1 MKTRYVV
8 IAVLALL
15 VSCKGGD
22 KQAELIQL
30 KKDRDKLNEQIAVL
44 EKEVSANDT
53 TPKGTLVA
61 VEELKTESFSHFIE
75 IQGKLDGDQNVAV
88 YPETQGTVTEV
99 LVKAGQKVT
108 KGQLLA
114 RVDDAVLR
122 QSVHEVQTSL
132 DLMKKLYDKQKTL
145 WDQKIGSEVQYL
157 QAKNNKESLES
168 KLAQLQRQLEM
179 SQVKAPI
186 AGSVED
192 APLRT
197 GQMASPAVPA
207 FRIVNFGSIKIVA
220 DVAES
225 YNSRI
230 KIGDAV
236 KVFFPDINKEITA
249 KIDYAS
255 NYINPVNRT
264 FQIEIR
270 LAGSGS
276 ELLKANMVA
285 YVRINDYKNEK
296 ALSIPVNFV
305 QNDQNGSYV
314 YVADVANNQ
323 KIARKTVVK
332 LGKIYNGLAEVTS
345 GLKFGDKLITTGYLD
360 LENGDPIQ
368 F

>member
-1 MKTRYVV
+1 MKTRYLG

-22 KQAELIQL
+22 KQAELVQL
-30 KKDRDKLNEQIAVL
+30 KKDRDKLNEQIAVI
-44 EKEVSANDT
+44 EKDLLANDT
-53 TPKGTLVA
+53 IPKGSLVSI
-61 VEELKTESFSHFIE
+61 EELKVESFSHFIE

-108 KGQLLA
+108 KGQVLA
-114 RVDDAVLR
+114 HLDDAVLR
-122 QSVHEVQTSL
+122 QSMHEMQTSL
-132 DLMKKLYDKQKTL
+132 DLMNKLYDKQKAL
-145 WDQKIGSEVQYL
+145 WDQKIGSEVQFL

-168 KLAQLQRQLEM
+168 KMSQLRKQLDM
-179 SQVKAPI
+179 SQVKAPVS
-186 AGSVED
+186 GSVED
-192 APLRT
+192 APLRA
-197 GQMASPAVPA
+197 GQMASPQVVA
-207 FRIVNFGSIKIVA
+207 FRIVNFATIKIVA

-225 YNSRI
+225 YASRI

-236 KVFFPDINKEITA
+236 KVFFPDINKEIVA
-249 KIDYAS
+249 HIDYAS

-270 LAGSGS
+270 VAGT
-276 ELLKANMVA
+276 EANLLKANMVA

-314 YVADVANNQ
+314 YVAETVNNQ
-323 KIARKTVVK
+323 KVARKTVVK
-332 LGKIYNGLAEVTS
+332 LGKIYNGLAEVAS
-345 GLKFGDKLITTGYLD
+345 GLKLGDKLITTGYLE